1 MRGNTIGVIW
11 IGLSQFV
18 LMASNFLLLKLL
30 TSQLSIYE
38 FGQYSLCISIVLF
51 ARQVIYDPFS
61 IVLAKECAS
70 SGSNL
75 QGVSDRFRV
84 LRFITDRLGASLF
97 LLGAFILIYSKITNG
112 NYVNGLVVGFCIV
125 YLCANGAQGVYFNIL
140 NSIRDR
146 KPASLFSITD
156 SVLKIIL
163 IFLAFGIGN
172 KTLVYSLASIS
183 IGAFMVY
190 WSLRI
195 FVTKRFNSDES
206 LVINDNSLVKHI
218 LITSTPF
225 IFSTA
230 LVAVKSVGDRW
241 MLAGFLG
248 VKNLAEYSVL
258 LQLGYAPI
266 MVLLGIGQ
274 TFIAPKIYSLCV
286 SSDNNGMDELKKLLH
301 KLLFIIFVVTCV
313 ACGGAMV
320 LASWVFKVLVGKNYH
335 GLTIYLPLFVISGA
349 FAAASGMFQIAVIG
363 VFKSRDASMF
373 VVVSLVI
380 SVALTALLIRSSGFE
395 GAIAGL
401 VISNA
406 VTLFIYWLALYRGA
420 FRTQVS

>member
-1 MRGNTIGVIW
+1 MRGNKIGVIW
-11 IGLSQFV
+11 IGISQFV
-18 LMASNFLLLKLL
+18 LVVSNFLLLKLL

-38 FGQYSLCISIVLF
+38 FGQYSLCMSIALF

-75 QGVSDRFRV
+75 QGVADKFRV
-84 LRFITDRLGASLF
+84 LGFITDRIGTGLF
-97 LLGAFILIYSKITNG
+97 LLGFSVLIYFKVVNG
-112 NYVNGLVVGFCIV
+112 NYINGLVVGFCIV

-146 KPASLFSITD
+146 KLASLFSMTD
-156 SVLKIIL
+156 SALKIIL
-163 IFLAFGIGN
+163 VILAFGLGN
-172 KTLVYSLASIS
+172 KNLVYSLASIS
-183 IGAFMVY
+183 IGAFMVF
-190 WSLRI
+190 WSTRF
-195 FVTKRFNSDES
+195 FVAKRFNSYES

-218 LITSTPF
+218 LMTSTPF
-225 IFSTA
+225 IFSTT

-248 VKNLAEYSVL
+248 VNNLAEYSVL

-266 MVLLGIGQ
+266 ILLLGIGQ
-274 TFIAPKIYSLCV
+274 TFIGPKIYSLCALN
-286 SSDNNGMDELKKLLH
+286 DNNGMVELKQLLY
-301 KLLFIIFVVTCV
+301 KILFIILIVTCV

-320 LASWVFKVLVGKNYH
+320 LAGWVFRVLVGKNYH
-335 GLTIYLPLFVISGA
+335 VLTIYLPLFVISGA
-349 FAAASGMFQIAVIG
+349 LSAAASVFQIAVIG
-363 VFKSRDASMF
+363 VFKSREASMF
-373 VVVSLVI
+373 VVVSLII
-380 SVALTALLIRSSGFE
+380 SVACTALLIRSSGFK

-406 VTLFIYWLALYRGA
+406 VTLFIYWLALHRGA

>member
-1 MRGNTIGVIW
+1 MRDNTIGVIW
-11 IGLSQFV
+11 IGISQFV
-18 LMASNFLLLKLL
+18 LMVSSFLLLKLL

-38 FGQYSLCISIVLF
+38 FGQYSLCMSIVLF

-84 LRFITDRLGASLF
+84 LRFLTDRIGAYLF
-97 LLGAFILIYSKITNG
+97 LLGFFILIYSKITNS
-112 NYVNGLVVGFCIV
+112 NYINSLIVGFCIL
-125 YLCANGAQGVYFNIL
+125 YLCANGAQGVYLNVL

-146 KPASLFSITD
+146 KPAALFSITD
-156 SVLKIIL
+156 SALKIIL
-163 IFLAFGIGN
+163 VFLAFGVGN

-190 WSLRI
+190 WLLRT
-195 FVTKRFNSDES
+195 FVAKRFNSDES
-206 LVINDNSLVKHI
+206 PRKNDNSLAKRI
-218 LITSTPF
+218 LITSAPF
-225 IFSTA
+225 ILSTT

-248 VKNLAEYSVL
+248 VNELAEYSVL
-258 LQLGYAPI
+258 LQLGYSPI
-266 MVLLGIGQ
+266 ILILGIGQ
-274 TFIAPKIYSLCV
+274 TFVGPKIYSLCALTG
-286 SSDNNGMDELKKLLH
+286 NNDRVELKKLLY
-301 KLLFIIFVVTCV
+301 KLLFIILLVTCV

-320 LASWVFKVLVGKNYH
+320 LAGWVFSVLVGKNYH
-335 GLTIYLPLFVISGA
+335 ILTIYLPLFVISGA
-349 FAAASGMFQIAVIG
+349 LAAAASIFQVAVIG

-373 VVVSLVI
+373 VVISLVI
-380 SVALTALLIRSSGFE
+380 SVACTALLIRSLGFE

-406 VTLFIYWLALYRGA
+406 VTLFIYWAALYRDA
-420 FRTQVS
+420 FGTQVS